1 MGAGRHD
8 GMTELARTRWGGLAD
23 RKVEA
28 SGFFRTE
35 QIDGVWWFIDPDG
48 GRFLSKGVVSV
59 QFDHDNVQGTD
70 RRPYRE
76 ACTRKY
82 GSREAW
88 RRVAADRLASWGFN
102 TLGAW
107 SEPEI
112 AGAGA
117 VPLASAAGVVYVA
130 TAFGEQRGGWPLC
143 DIFDPE
149 FEQFARAHARKV
161 CTPQSDDPHVLGW
174 FTDNELPWGPDWRGE
189 NELLPTILRAMGAP
203 FSRRAALALLKNRHD
218 SINQFNAAWQ
228 CALSSWDDLA
238 AAPLQPPPFSR
249 NFFTNDRA
257 QEHDPIA
264 RAYFA
269 DCDAFAGL
277 LAERYLSVSAAA
289 IRAADPNHLVLGARF
304 AYVPPQDVV
313 DAAGRYCDVISVNC
327 YDPLPD
333 AVIDSYA
340 ETGRPCLIGEY
351 SFRGDDAGLPNTHGA
366 GPRTPTQRERAA
378 GFTRYTTAALR
389 HPALIGYHWFVHA
402 DQPAQGR
409 WDGEDSNYGVVTI
422 EDEVYPEL
430 TQAMTT
436 LNAAAERIHAETA
449 PVLA

>member
-1 MGAGRHD
+1 MS
-8 GMTELARTRWGGLAD
+8 ELERTRWGGLAD
-23 RKVEA
+23 RKA
-28 SGFFRTE
+28 DATGFFRVE
-35 QIDGVWWFIDPDG
+35 QIDGRWWFVDPDC

-82 GSREAW
+82 GSRQAW
-88 RRVAADRLASWGFN
+88 RRAAADRLASWGFN

-112 AGAGA
+112 ASAGP
-117 VPLASAAGVVYVA
+117 VPLASAAGVVYLA
-130 TAFGEQRGGWPLC
+130 TAYGENRGGWPLC

-149 FEQFARAHARKV
+149 FEQFARAHAREV
-161 CTPQSDDPHVLGW
+161 CAPQRDNPHVLGW

-189 NELLPTILRAMGAP
+189 NELLPTILRATTAP
-203 FSRRAALALLKNRHD
+203 FSRRAALALLNSRYD
-218 SINQFNAAWQ
+218 SVDQFNAAWQ
-228 CALSSWDDLA
+228 CTLSSWDDLV

-249 NFFTNDRA
+249 NFFANDRA
-257 QEHDPIA
+257 QEHDPAA
-264 RAYFA
+264 RDYFA

-289 IRAADPNHLVLGARF
+289 IRAAAPYHLVLGGRF
-304 AYVPPQDVV
+304 AYLPPRDVV
-313 DAAGRYCDVISVNC
+313 AAAGRFCDVISINC

-333 AVIDSYA
+333 AVIEGYA
-340 ETGRPCLIGEY
+340 STGRPCLISEY

-366 GPRTPTQRERAA
+366 GPRMPTQRERAA

-389 HPALIGYHWFVHA
+389 HPTLIGYHWFVHA

-409 WDGEDSNYGVVTI
+409 WDGENSNYGIVTI
-422 EDEVYPEL
+422 DDEIYPEL
-430 TQAMTT
+430 TQAMTA
-436 LNAAAERIHAETA
+436 LNADAERIHADATGVQA
-449 PVLA
+449 